1 MGSILETK
9 IQSLFCINPIML
21 HSNICTLLDGFPDQI
36 FHLPPH
42 FLRDFVLPPDSFGD
56 S

>member
-1 MGSILETK
+1 
-9 IQSLFCINPIML
+9 ML

-42 FLRDFVLPPDSFGD
+42 FLRDFVLPADSLGD
-56 S
+56 G